1 MCYPCLGESSHSK
14 IWEQLIASKFKLL
27 RNVRVHHMLSSEYP
41 NFSSGLFHCVLCH
54 FTCLW
59 RHHAYFFPLCDIC
72 FLALA
77 LPLTSDEVAEYSY
90 SCVCLRF
97 VSHQNICLLWLVLS
111 ANFWKALLMAK
122 KWKSPDLN
130 MKLEIIH
137 IMFYLLY
144 TAFID
149 GILIIHTKCCYF
161 SQHVLIKY
169 WSPSGEHLQ
178 RK

>member
-14 IWEQLIASKFKLL
+14 IWEQLIASKFKPL
-27 RNVRVHHMLSSEYP
+27 RNVHHMLSSQYH

-54 FTCLW
+54 FTCLS
-59 RHHAYFFPLCDIC
+59 RHRAIFFLSLWYMFPSPV
-72 FLALA
+72 
-77 LPLTSDEVAEYSY
+77 LPLTSDVVAEYSY
-90 SCVCLRF
+90 SCVCFRF
-97 VSHQNICLLWLVLS
+97 VSHQNICLFWLVLS
-111 ANFWKALLMAK
+111 ANYGKEIEESRLEYEAWNNTYHVLLTV
-122 KWKSPDLN
+122 
-130 MKLEIIH
+130 
-137 IMFYLLY
+137 Y

-161 SQHVLIKY
+161 SQHILIKY